1 MPLKRQPWKWANIFF
16 LWESYCMLTMKNIF
30 VSVFAGLQFDLYVET
45 SDKEH
50 LRCSILGYL

>member
-1 MPLKRQPWKWANIFF
+1 
-16 LWESYCMLTMKNIF
+16 MLIMKNIF